1 MAADDPAILYWNA
14 FYAAETGLSS
24 AAESAAERLMRVAP
38 QAPRSHFVMGWHHL
52 LQGRFDLATEAYRK
66 AHQLEPTSPQTRF
79 YLGYVLAAAGE
90 LGESFGLFDLLI
102 KETPGHVWAKIGKFY
117 KCALKKQRGL
127 ALKVVSPEDK
137 QAARWGEYYSY
148 HMAEC
153 FALIGETAQA
163 LEWFDNAVRR
173 GFINHSYLSEHAPFL
188 SGLQAEERFQ
198 ELLEGMA
205 TGDQKQ

>member
-1 MAADDPAILYWNA
+1 
-14 FYAAETGLSS
+14 
-24 AAESAAERLMRVAP
+24 
-38 QAPRSHFVMGWHHL
+38 MGWHHL
-52 LQGRFDLATEAYRK
+52 LQGRFDLAAEAYRK
-66 AHQLEPTSPQTRF
+66 AHQLEPASPQTRF
-79 YLGYVLAAAGE
+79 YLGYVLAAAGDLDE
-90 LGESFGLFDLLI
+90 GFGLFDLLI

-127 ALKVVSPEDK
+127 ALKAVSSEDK

-188 SGLQAEERFQ
+188 SGLQAEARFQ
-198 ELLEGMA
+198 GLLERVA